1 MAALRSILHDA
12 RTNEGVPLR
21 EVLEEEY
28 VRRNSS
34 QAEIDEI
41 VNAPELIH
49 ACREN
54 LWQTFKSGELDP
66 LQPRH
71 ASPRGLSA
79 GREDGG
85 DTLPPGA

>member
-1 MAALRSILHDA
+1 MGERRSFWQRLFGGRGSSLSQRQQKVLRYVIA

-41 VNAPELIH
+41 VRSPELIE
-49 ACREN
+49 AAREQ
-54 LWQTFKSGELDP
+54 LGESFRSSEFKP
-66 LQPRH
+66 
-71 ASPRGLSA
+71 
-79 GREDGG
+79 
-85 DTLPPGA
+85 